1 MERAYVPSMAGRIA
15 KMKKPRLLIFVS
27 EDWYFWSHR
36 LPIAQAALEA
46 GYDVALLTRVSAHG
60 EQIIEQGIRLIPIE
74 FSRSGKNPLGEWRTL
89 LELVRV
95 FRKEK
100 PDILHCVAIKPV
112 LYGSL
117 AAKLA
122 GIRRIVNAVA
132 GLGHIFTAQN
142 RNPAIKLIVVMAF
155 RFLLKGGCKVIT
167 QNPDDSKLLIDL
179 KAVLPNQI
187 VLIRGAGVDLE
198 KFTPSNTPTGTPI
211 VMFAARLLWEKG
223 AREFVEAA
231 KILRGRGVEARF
243 VIVGAPDNENH
254 SAIPQAQLDAWATE
268 PNVECWGKRTEM
280 HRVLSECE
288 VFCLPSY
295 YGEGVPKVLLEAA
308 AAGKALV
315 TTDMP
320 GCREV
325 VIPGVNGLQ
334 VEPRN
339 PIALATAI
347 RTLLSDRE
355 LCSRMGK
362 ESRALAESE
371 FDVERVKKQ
380 TIALYAE
387 LLNT

>member
-1 MERAYVPSMAGRIA
+1 
-15 KMKKPRLLIFVS
+15 MKKPRLLIFVS

-117 AAKLA
+117 AAKLT
-122 GIRRIVNAVA
+122 GIRRVVNAVA

-155 RFLLKGGCKVIT
+155 RLLLRGGCKVIT

-198 KFTPSNTPTGTPI
+198 KFTPSKTPTGIPI

-231 KILRGRGVEARF
+231 KILQGQGVEARF

-371 FDVERVKKQ
+371 FGVERVKKQ

>member
-1 MERAYVPSMAGRIA
+1 
-15 KMKKPRLLIFVS
+15 MKKPRLLIFVS

-198 KFTPSNTPTGTPI
+198 KFTPSNTPAGIPI

-268 PNVECWGKRTEM
+268 PNVECWGKRADM